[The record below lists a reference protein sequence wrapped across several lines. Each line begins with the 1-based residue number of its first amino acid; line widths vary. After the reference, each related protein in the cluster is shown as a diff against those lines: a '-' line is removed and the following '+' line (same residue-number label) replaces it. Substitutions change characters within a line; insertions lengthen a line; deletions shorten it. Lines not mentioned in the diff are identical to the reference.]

1 VGKVKHLSVHDALQ
15 HVAEHPPKSF
25 EPTVDAPVWELI
37 GQVLFVHANSGDP
50 RVRGSM
56 GRATAAQ
63 KMIFD
68 RISGRRRP
76 GTHPAQV
83 ENEEIE
89 FLDLTIAALQHD
101 PDPDD
106 VPV

>member
-1 VGKVKHLSVHDALQ
+1 MGKVKRQTVIGALQ
-15 HVAEHPPKSF
+15 YVAEHPPQGF
-25 EPTVDAPVWELI
+25 DPTLETPAWELI
-37 GQVLFVHANSGDP
+37 GQVLFIHANSGDP

-76 GTHPAQV
+76 GTHPAMV
-83 ENEEIE
+83 ESEEIE
-89 FLDLTIAALQHD
+89 FADLTIGALQHN
-101 PDPDD
+101 PEAE
-106 VPV
+106 